1 MSNPNP
7 PRSNATQPQRPPVE
21 RPKTAA
27 QRASDANKLMQHAVR
42 TNTARPDDRRPGDP
56 QLQADHKTGL
66 PDTKR

>member
-1 MSNPNP
+1 
-7 PRSNATQPQRPPVE
+7 
-21 RPKTAA
+21 
-27 QRASDANKLMQHAVR
+27 MQHAVR